1 LNVVSLVSAAVLL
14 LGTVIVGVLA
24 HELCH
29 ALALRIAGVSCAME
43 FFPGR
48 GASLG
53 FPTVGRTPLARVTP
67 TGVSADVS
75 PWHLRVASMTP
86 LCLAIPIALVFLG
99 VVPNPF
105 ATGDLGLQLVT
116 IAWLGCSIPSPADFS
131 LLWYPERAL
140 ENAELPADA
149 PCNSRP
155 KS

>member
-1 LNVVSLVSAAVLL
+1 LNVVSLVSAAALL
-14 LGTVIVGVLA
+14 VGTAIVGVIA

-29 ALALRIAGVSCAME
+29 ALALRIAGVSSTME
-43 FFPGR
+43 ILPSR
-48 GASLG
+48 VASREFL
-53 FPTVGRTPLARVTP
+53 TVGRTPLARVTP

-75 PWHLRVASMTP
+75 PLHLRVASMTP

-131 LLWYPERAL
+131 VLWYPERAL
-140 ENAELPADA
+140 ENAELPAEA
-149 PCNSRP
+149 PRA
-155 KS
+155 

>member
-1 LNVVSLVSAAVLL
+1 MDAISLVWAAVLL
-14 LGTVIVGVLA
+14 LGTAIVGITA

-29 ALALRIAGVSCAME
+29 ALALRLAGVRCEMDFLPDRTDS
-43 FFPGR
+43 
-48 GASLG
+48 SG
-53 FPTVGRTPLARVTP
+53 FAAIGRTPLATVTP
-67 TGVSADVS
+67 IDVAADVS
-75 PWHLRVASMTP
+75 PRHLRVASMTP

-140 ENAELPADA
+140 QKVEIGSPDEAQRA
-149 PCNSRP
+149 
-155 KS
+155 